1 MYKYE
6 LICENLKAEIENNK
20 IKPGES
26 LPSIRNLSKKY
37 NTSVGTIIK
46 SLSILEN
53 QHLVY
58 SKPQSGYYVIEKGFT
73 KNNSEN
79 EMIQASTSYPDINL
93 FPYDDFQHCMI
104 QAINTNKENLFSY
117 TNPQGLPS
125 LLQTIQKHL
134 EDYQIFTKLDNLF
147 ITTGSQQAID
157 LLTKMPFPN
166 KGDTILVEQ
175 PTYYGALKAF
185 ELNNIPTVGIKRD
198 FSGINLNEL
207 EEKFKKYNF
216 KFFYTTPRLHNP
228 LGYSYTIKEM
238 KSILYLA
245 EKYKVY
251 ILEDDCMADFISS
264 SKLLPMYAYDKND
277 FVINAKSFSKIL
289 LPGLRL
295 SSLVL
300 PEILIDTFSEYKKW
314 ADVNSTIISQGALE
328 IFIKSGMYAIHKEKM
343 KLLYSDRISYLIK
356 KIENNMKDNLTFSKP
371 SGGYF
376 LCIKTPNGSNYSKV
390 MKILDAQ
397 NIKMVDIRVCFLKNN
412 RNSSYY
418 RLSVSK
424 MNKKSIDIAIPK
436 IMDVISKNS
445 F

>member
-1 MYKYE
+1 M
-6 LICENLKAEIENNK
+6 
-20 IKPGES
+20 
-26 LPSIRNLSKKY
+26 
-37 NTSVGTIIK
+37 
-46 SLSILEN
+46 
-53 QHLVY
+53 Q
-58 SKPQSGYYVIEKGFT
+58 
-73 KNNSEN
+73 
-79 EMIQASTSYPDINL
+79 
-93 FPYDDFQHCMI
+93 
-104 QAINTNKENLFSY
+104 
-117 TNPQGLPS
+117 
-125 LLQTIQKHL
+125 
-134 EDYQIFTKLDNLF
+134 
-147 ITTGSQQAID
+147 
-157 LLTKMPFPN
+157 
-166 KGDTILVEQ
+166 
-175 PTYYGALKAF
+175 
-185 ELNNIPTVGIKRD
+185 
-198 FSGINLNEL
+198 
-207 EEKFKKYNF
+207 
-216 KFFYTTPRLHNP
+216 
-228 LGYSYTIKEM
+228 
-238 KSILYLA
+238 SILYLA